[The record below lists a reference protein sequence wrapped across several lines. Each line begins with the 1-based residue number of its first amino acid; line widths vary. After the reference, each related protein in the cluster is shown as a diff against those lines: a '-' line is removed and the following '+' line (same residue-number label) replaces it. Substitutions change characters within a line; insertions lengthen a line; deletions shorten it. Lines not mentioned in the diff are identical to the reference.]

1 MVYARPLAILC
12 YHSDTM
18 TRRRLVLFLLLN
30 ALVSVLVSGA
40 AWYFYDRSHPKTD
53 CSTNVTIPT
62 IAPGSIHVDVVS
74 VTGAG
79 VIASESITLQNNDA
93 ESIQLTGWTI
103 KNNLGSAYTFP
114 VLTLYPGGIVRLH
127 SGPGT
132 DTASDL
138 YWGLAATVWKSGEL
152 VALSDTQNI
161 MRAFYRVP

>member
-1 MVYARPLAILC
+1 M
-12 YHSDTM
+12 
-18 TRRRLVLFLLLN
+18 
-30 ALVSVLVSGA
+30 
-40 AWYFYDRSHPKTD
+40 
-53 CSTNVTIPT
+53 TIPT
-62 IAPGSIHVDVVS
+62 IAPGRIHVDVVS

-79 VIASESITLQNNDA
+79 VIAGESITLQNNGA

-103 KNNLGSAYTFP
+103 KNNLGSTYTFP

-138 YWGLAATVWKSGEL
+138 YWGLTATVWKSGEL
-152 VALSDTQNI
+152 VALSDTLNI